1 MWFWFVVGAP
11 GSDVAEQGEAGPRRV
26 NSTDGTPPPGPALF
40 VVYGDTSQNGLE

>member
-26 NSTDGTPPPGPALF
+26 NSQMGLLPLALF
-40 VVYGDTSQNGLE
+40 IVYGDTSLDGLE